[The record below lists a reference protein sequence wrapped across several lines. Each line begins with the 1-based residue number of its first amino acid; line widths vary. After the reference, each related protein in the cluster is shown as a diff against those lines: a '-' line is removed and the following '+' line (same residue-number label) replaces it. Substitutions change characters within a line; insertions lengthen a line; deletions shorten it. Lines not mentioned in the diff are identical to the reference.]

1 MNAALGMPRQVEPE
15 LLDALSPADPQARRS
30 RGDLRRIHRLLGT
43 LGFLERTLVEATRGA
58 PPRRMLE
65 LGAGDGSLML
75 RLARRRA
82 HSWPRVELTLL
93 DRFDLVDA
101 HTREGFLELGW
112 TLRVLAVDVFE
123 WLRAPVGEHWDIACA
138 NLFLHHFKEREVRAL
153 FSGIAARAPLFVAC
167 EPRRAPLALA
177 GSHCLGL
184 LGAGAVTRQD
194 AVASVRAG
202 FRDFELSALWPR
214 DAAWQLREPRVGLFS
229 QGLVAQRAG
238 PARDA

>member
-1 MNAALGMPRQVEPE
+1 MNAALRMPRQVEPE
-15 LLDALSPADPQARRS
+15 LLDELPPADPRATRS
-30 RGDLRRIHRLLGT
+30 RGDLRRIHHLLGT

-58 PPRRMLE
+58 PPRRVLE

-82 HSWPRVELTLL
+82 HAWPGVELTLL

-101 HTREGFLELGW
+101 RTREGFRELGW
-112 TLRVLAVDVFE
+112 TLQVHAVDVFD
-123 WLRAPVGEHWDIACA
+123 WLRGPGGGPWDIACA
-138 NLFLHHFKEREVRAL
+138 NLFLHHFKERELRGL
-153 FSGIAARAPLFVAC
+153 FAGIAARTALFVAC
-167 EPRRAPLALA
+167 EPRRASLALA

-202 FRDFELSALWPR
+202 FRDLELSALWPR
-214 DAAWQLREPRVGLFS
+214 EDRWRLREPRVGLFS
-229 QGLVAQRAG
+229 QGFVAQRAG
-238 PARDA
+238 PARNA